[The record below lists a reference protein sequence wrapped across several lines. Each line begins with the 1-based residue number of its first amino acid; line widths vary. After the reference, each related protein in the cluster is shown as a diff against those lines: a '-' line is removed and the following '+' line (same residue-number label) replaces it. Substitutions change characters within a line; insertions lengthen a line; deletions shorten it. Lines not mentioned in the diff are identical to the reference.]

1 MNGQYSSWADVSAG
15 VLQGSTL
22 RLLLFLIY
30 ISDLA
35 DGLKSEC
42 TLFAYDNFL
51 FSEVYSINTSASD
64 LNEDVEK
71 ISNWDFK

>member
-15 VLQGSTL
+15 VLQGSIL

-35 DGLKSEC
+35 DGLKSEF
-42 TLFAYDNFL
+42 TLFAYDTFL

-71 ISNWDFK
+71 IGN